1 MGINTF
7 FTGSQAGSIGVN
19 NTVLQDPTKFAASSQ
34 GVGTDTTNAQTLAG
48 FLTLP
53 LASQNGATIQTLYN
67 NITAGVTQNSAN
79 ATASANAADTLQ
91 STLSSQETAVS
102 GVNIDDEVVEHD
114 ELSAGLPGLGKIYF
128 HLERPADHAGP
139 VVGSRP

>member
-19 NTVLQDPTKFAASSQ
+19 NTLLQDPTKFAASTQ
-34 GVGTDTTNAQTLAG
+34 GVGTDTSNAQTLAG

-53 LASQNGATIQTLYN
+53 LASQDGATIQTLYN
-67 NITAGVTQNSAN
+67 NITTGVTQNSAD

-91 STLSSQETAVS
+91 SQLSTQQSAVS
-102 GVNIDDEVVEHD
+102 GVNIDDEVVDMMNYQEAYQA
-114 ELSAGLPGLGKIYF
+114 SAKYISTLNDLVTT
-128 HLERPADHAGP
+128 L
-139 VVGSRP
+139 VQL